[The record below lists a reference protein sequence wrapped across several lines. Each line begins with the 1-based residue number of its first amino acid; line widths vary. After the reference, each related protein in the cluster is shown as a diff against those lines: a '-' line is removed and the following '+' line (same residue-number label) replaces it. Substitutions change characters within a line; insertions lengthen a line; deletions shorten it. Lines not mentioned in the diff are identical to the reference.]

1 VNAACTAQGNNP
13 VNAQASP
20 TGVFEEPSTSGFNG
34 SLLSLDGN
42 LGRNA
47 GVTPRQFQ
55 FADEIELVGRGAS
68 VAPGSGFRV
77 TP

>member
-13 VNAQASP
+13 VNSKASP
-20 TGVFEEPSTSGFNG
+20 AGVFQEPCTSGFNG

-47 GVTPRQFQ
+47 GVTPRQFE

-68 VAPGSGFRV
+68 IAPGSGFRV